1 LETLQYIRYNIY
13 ATSVALKTAFSIMDS
28 WKKNYNKGDRK
39 RACPRAKR
47 LFIRVKQT
55 LCRLEGDRLRV
66 TISPRK
72 FVYFDLSR
80 RYFKLPDELSSNGIG
95 EPVITLDMIHLPIH
109 EPDDNIKPTVEK
121 IAWDSNMLSFD
132 GYSPETGW
140 VKIDTKAL
148 ATIHISSFEKR
159 RSVQRGQRRRRLRWF

>member
-1 LETLQYIRYNIY
+1 
-13 ATSVALKTAFSIMDS
+13 
-28 WKKNYNKGDRK
+28 
-39 RACPRAKR
+39 
-47 LFIRVKQT
+47 
-55 LCRLEGDRLRV
+55 
-66 TISPRK
+66 
-72 FVYFDLSR
+72 
-80 RYFKLPDELSSNGIG
+80 
-95 EPVITLDMIHLPIH
+95 MIHLPIH

>member
-1 LETLQYIRYNIY
+1 
-13 ATSVALKTAFSIMDS
+13 MDS
-28 WKKNYNKGDRK
+28 WRKNYNKGDRK

-55 LCRLEGDRLRV
+55 LCRLEGDMLRV

-80 RYFKLPDELSSNGIG
+80 RYFKLPSELSSNGIG
-95 EPVITLDMIHLPIH
+95 EPTITLDMIHLPIH

-148 ATIHISSFEKR
+148 ATITYLLLR
-159 RSVQRGQRRRRLRWF
+159 REEAYRGRQRRRRLRWF